1 MLQGV
6 AEIVRCIAC
15 LKTGVW
21 PSRLK
26 DVAEMDVVGEQLEH
40 SEIVDEDER
49 TAAIARAHNIEETAR
64 QRGMGGDLLT

>member
-26 DVAEMDVVGEQLEH
+26 DVAEMDVVGEQLQH